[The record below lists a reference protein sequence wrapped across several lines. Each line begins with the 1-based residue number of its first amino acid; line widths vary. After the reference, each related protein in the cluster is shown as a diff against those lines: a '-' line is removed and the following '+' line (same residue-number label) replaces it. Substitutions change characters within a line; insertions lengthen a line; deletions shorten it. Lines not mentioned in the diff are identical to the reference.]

1 VSEHRDPLARETTV
15 NQGASKKRGLF
26 WMDGWHF
33 VCPVTVPGIVGI
45 LMTSGLPQVYWIIF
59 TVVCAI
65 GAMALHQWN
74 PWWLSDYQ
82 IELFH
87 TPKYLTDIVSDDLSP
102 AQRSLRWIDSLLKV
116 KP

>member
-1 VSEHRDPLARETTV
+1 
-15 NQGASKKRGLF
+15 
-26 WMDGWHF
+26 MDGWHF
-33 VCPVTVPGIVGI
+33 VCPVMVPGVVGI
-45 LMTSGLPQVYWIIF
+45 LATAGLPQLYWIVF
-59 TVVCAI
+59 TIVCVI

-87 TPKYLTDIVSDDLSP
+87 TPKYLTDLVSDDLSP
-102 AQRSLRWIDSLLKV
+102 AQRLLRSLDSIVKV